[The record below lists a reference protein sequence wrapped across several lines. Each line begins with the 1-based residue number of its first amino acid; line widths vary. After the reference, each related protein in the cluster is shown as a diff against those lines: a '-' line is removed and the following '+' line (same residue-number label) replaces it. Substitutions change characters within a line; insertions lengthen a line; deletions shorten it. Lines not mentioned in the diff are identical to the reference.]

1 MTNMPVFVKIE
12 EYDEAVKMML
22 TIRRKL
28 ENAKSTLAKINE
40 LKEEEDLQVQTWQQA
55 LGEIEARLGSIDQIL
70 KEPES
75 F

>member
-1 MTNMPVFVKIE
+1 VFVKIE